1 MTSSEPVAPTGG
13 TIGAPRVCALGGGHG
28 LATTLR
34 SARTYAGEITAVVS
48 VADDGGSSGR
58 IRRAIGGPAPGDI
71 RRCFE
76 ALGDASMLTAEM
88 GWRFGGGELAGHALG
103 NLLISGLVAAGDDL
117 VAALDEVGRMVGSA
131 GRVLPATT
139 VPVDLVADTGDWEV
153 EGQVAVHRAEGVV
166 GMRLVPEDAPAP
178 AEAVG
183 AIRRA
188 DQVVLGPGSFFT
200 SVLAATLSV
209 DVRDALATR
218 SGPLVLVANLVADRE
233 GPADLADHVRLLV
246 EHGVTPDVLLVDPSS
261 TRPVPTG
268 LPAGLPGG
276 CRVEAAPVAADD
288 GRTHDP
294 VRLGEALASL
304 VGA

>member
-1 MTSSEPVAPTGG
+1 VISSEPVGSTGG

-34 SARTYAGEITAVVS
+34 AVRTYAGEVTAVVS

-58 IRRAIGGPAPGDI
+58 IRRAIGGPAPGDL

-88 GWRFGGGELAGHALG
+88 GWRFGSGELAGHALG
-103 NLLISGLVAAGDDL
+103 NLLIAGLAAAGDDL

-131 GRVLPATT
+131 GRVLPATS

-153 EGQVAVHRAEGVV
+153 DGQVAVHRADGVV
-166 GMRLVPEDAPAP
+166 GIRLVPEDAPAP
-178 AEAVG
+178 PESVG

-200 SVLAATLSV
+200 SVLAATLAA
-209 DVRDALATR
+209 DVRGALAER

-233 GPADLADHVRLLV
+233 GPSDLVDHVRLLV
-246 EHGVTPDVLLVDPSS
+246 EHGVEPDMLLADEDSGRVVPDVL
-261 TRPVPTG
+261 
-268 LPAGLPGG
+268 PGG
-276 CRVEAAPVAADD
+276 GRVVAMPVAAAD

-294 VRLGEALASL
+294 VRLGRALAAL
-304 VGA
+304 VDG

>member
-1 MTSSEPVAPTGG
+1 MISSEPVGSTGG

-34 SARTYAGEITAVVS
+34 AVRTYAGEVTAVVS

-58 IRRAIGGPAPGDI
+58 IRRAIGGPAPGDL

-88 GWRFGGGELAGHALG
+88 GWRFGSGELAGHALG
-103 NLLISGLVAAGDDL
+103 NLLIAGLAAAGDDL

-131 GRVLPATT
+131 GRVLPATS

-153 EGQVAVHRAEGVV
+153 DGQVAVHRADGVV

-178 AEAVG
+178 PESVG

-200 SVLAATLSV
+200 SVLAATLAA
-209 DVRDALATR
+209 DVRGALAER

-233 GPADLADHVRLLV
+233 GPSDLVDHVRLLV
-246 EHGVTPDVLLVDPSS
+246 EHGVEPDMLLADEDSGRVVPDVL
-261 TRPVPTG
+261 
-268 LPAGLPGG
+268 PGG
-276 CRVEAAPVAADD
+276 GRVVAMPVAAAD

-294 VRLGEALASL
+294 VRLGRALAAL
-304 VGA
+304 VDG

>member
-1 MTSSEPVAPTGG
+1 MTSAEGVGPFDSSAGG

-34 SARTYAGEITAVVS
+34 AMRTYAGEVTAVVS

-58 IRRAIGGPAPGDI
+58 IRQAIGGPAPGDL

-103 NLLISGLVAAGDDL
+103 NLLIAGLVAAADD
-117 VAALDEVGRMVGSA
+117 VVTALDEVGRMVGSA
-131 GRVLPATT
+131 GRVLPATS

-166 GMRLVPEDAPAP
+166 GVRLVPENAPAP
-178 AEAVG
+178 LETVG

-188 DQVVLGPGSFFT
+188 DQVVLGPGSFLT
-200 SVLAATLSV
+200 SVLAATLAV
-209 DVRDALATR
+209 DVRSALRER
-218 SGPLVLVANLVADRE
+218 SGPLVLVGNLVADRE
-233 GPADLADHVRLLV
+233 GPADLADHVRLLA
-246 EHGVTPDVLLVDPSS
+246 EHGLELDVLLVDDGLG
-261 TRPVPTG
+261 RPT
-268 LPAGLPGG
+268 PAGLPGEG
-276 CRVEAAPVAADD
+276 RVVAMPVAGQD

-294 VRLGEALASL
+294 VRLGRALADL
-304 VGA
+304 LEV

>member
-1 MTSSEPVAPTGG
+1 MTVADAAGLGGAGAGG
-13 TIGAPRVCALGGGHG
+13 TIGAPRGCALGGGHG

-34 SARTYAGEITAVVS
+34 AVRTYAGEVTAVVS

-58 IRRAIGGPAPGDI
+58 IRRAIGGPAPGDL

-76 ALGDASMLTAEM
+76 ALGDASMLRAEM
-88 GWRFGGGELAGHALG
+88 GWRFGSGELAGHALG
-103 NLLISGLVAAGDDL
+103 NLLIAGLVAAGDDL
-117 VAALDEVGRMVGSA
+117 VAALDEVGRMVSSV
-131 GRVLPATT
+131 GRVLPATS
-139 VPVDLVADTGDWEV
+139 VPVDLVADTGEWEV

-178 AEAVG
+178 VETTG

-209 DVRDALATR
+209 DVRSALRER

-233 GPADLADHVRLLV
+233 GPADLSDHVRLLAEHEV
-246 EHGVTPDVLLVDPSS
+246 EPDVLLVDGGSG
-261 TRPVPTG
+261 RPVPD
-268 LPAGLPGG
+268 ALPGG
-276 CRVEAAPVAADD
+276 GRVVAASMAGPDT
-288 GRTHDP
+288 RTHDP
-294 VRLGEALASL
+294 VRLGRALAAL
-304 VGA
+304 FEG